1 MASSIIMATLGLV
14 KFVGL
19 TLTSNIK
26 WSIQDNTGD
35 VRMKSADEKELIRE
49 HHPEMIRKRLS
60 REPDRQNIPDAV
72 LGGIDGC
79 VTTFAVVSG
88 SVGAGFPSSVAVIL
102 GFANLFADG
111 FSMAIS
117 NYESSKAEQEFIESI
132 KKSEEIHID
141 EIPEGEREEVRQI
154 FKAKGFKEDILEK
167 IVETITTDRRI
178 WLETMLM
185 EEHGISKTTPR
196 PWQSGWVTFIAF
208 ISVGTIPLMP
218 YLVSPMEMNQ
228 QFMTSAFLAGTMFF
242 LIGML
247 KSLALAK
254 PAFLSGVRTLST
266 GGAAAALAYFTAY
279 FLREI
284 FNIAA
289 G

>member
-1 MASSIIMATLGLV
+1 
-14 KFVGL
+14 
-19 TLTSNIK
+19 
-26 WSIQDNTGD
+26 
-35 VRMKSADEKELIRE
+35 MKNAHKEQLIRE
-49 HHPEMIRKRLS
+49 HYPDIIRKRLS
-60 REPDRQNIPDAV
+60 LGPKRQNISDAV

-79 VTTFAVVSG
+79 ITTFAVVSG

-132 KKSEEIHID
+132 KKSENMHID
-141 EIPEGEREEVRQI
+141 EIPEGEREEIRQI
-154 FKAKGFKEDILEK
+154 FRAKGFNDELLEK
-167 IVETITTDRRI
+167 IVDTITADKSL
-178 WLETMLM
+178 WLEVMLM
-185 EEHGISKTTPR
+185 EEHGLSKATPE
-196 PWQSGWVTFIAF
+196 PSKSAGVTFLAF
-208 ISVGTIPLMP
+208 ISVGAIPLVP
-218 YLVSPMEMNQ
+218 YIVPSLEMSQ
-228 QFMTSAFLAGTMFF
+228 QFIISAFLAGIMFF

-247 KSLALAK
+247 KSVALEK
-254 PAFLSGVRTLST
+254 PVFLSGIRTLLT

-284 FNIAA
+284 FNIAP

>member
-1 MASSIIMATLGLV
+1 
-14 KFVGL
+14 
-19 TLTSNIK
+19 
-26 WSIQDNTGD
+26 
-35 VRMKSADEKELIRE
+35 MKSTTKEELIRE
-49 HHPEMIRKRLS
+49 HHPEIIRKRLS
-60 REPDRQNIPDAV
+60 LGPKRQNISDAV

-79 VTTFAVVSG
+79 ITTFAVVSG

-117 NYESSKAEQEFIESI
+117 NYESSKAEEEYFESI
-132 KKSEEIHID
+132 KKSEERHI
-141 EIPEGEREEVRQI
+141 EEVPEGEREEIRQI
-154 FKAKGFKEDILEK
+154 FQAKGFEGELLKKVVD
-167 IVETITTDRRI
+167 TISADKRI
-178 WLETMLM
+178 WLEIMLV
-185 EEHGISKTTPR
+185 EEHGLSKTIQKP
-196 PWQSGWVTFIAF
+196 SISAGVTFLAF
-208 ISVGTIPLMP
+208 VAVGAIPLMP
-218 YLVSPMEMNQ
+218 YIVSSLEMGQ
-228 QFMTSAFLAGTMFF
+228 QFTISAFLAGTMFF

-254 PAFLSGVRTLST
+254 PVFLSGVRTLLT

>member
-1 MASSIIMATLGLV
+1 
-14 KFVGL
+14 
-19 TLTSNIK
+19 
-26 WSIQDNTGD
+26 
-35 VRMKSADEKELIRE
+35 MKSTNKEELIKD

-60 REPDRQNIPDAV
+60 LGPKRQNISDAV

-79 VTTFAVVSG
+79 ITTFAMVSG

-117 NYESSKAEQEFIESI
+117 NYESSKAGEEFFKSI
-132 KKSEEIHID
+132 KQSEERHI
-141 EIPEGEREEVRQI
+141 EEVPEGEREEIRQI
-154 FKAKGFKEDILEK
+154 FKAKGFEDELLEK
-167 IVETITTDRRI
+167 VVDTITADKNI
-178 WLETMLM
+178 WLDVMLV
-185 EEHGISKTTPR
+185 EEHGLSKTTQK
-196 PWQSGWVTFIAF
+196 PWISAGVTFMAF
-208 ISVGTIPLMP
+208 VAVGAIPLMP
-218 YLVSPMEMNQ
+218 YILSSLEMGK
-228 QFMTSAFLAGTMFF
+228 QFIISAFLAGTMFF

-247 KSLALAK
+247 KSLALAQ
-254 PAFLSGVRTLST
+254 PVFLSGVRTLLT

-289 G
+289 A

>member
-1 MASSIIMATLGLV
+1 
-14 KFVGL
+14 
-19 TLTSNIK
+19 
-26 WSIQDNTGD
+26 
-35 VRMKSADEKELIRE
+35 MKNAYKEELIRE
-49 HHPEMIRKRLS
+49 HYPDMIRKRLS
-60 REPDRQNIPDAV
+60 LGPKKQNISDAV

-79 VTTFAVVSG
+79 ITTFAVVSG

-132 KKSEEIHID
+132 KKSEERHID
-141 EIPEGEREEVRQI
+141 EIPEGEREEIRQI
-154 FKAKGFKEDILEK
+154 FKTKGFNDELLEK
-167 IVETITTDRRI
+167 IVDTITTDKKVWI
-178 WLETMLM
+178 EVMLT
-185 EEHGISKTTPR
+185 EEHGLSKASPK
-196 PWQSGWVTFIAF
+196 PSKSAGVTFLAF
-208 ISVGTIPLMP
+208 VSVGAIPLMP
-218 YLVSPMEMNQ
+218 YIVPSLEMSQ
-228 QFMTSAFLAGTMFF
+228 QFLISAILAGAMFF

-247 KSLALAK
+247 KSVALAK
-254 PAFLSGVRTLST
+254 PAFLSGVRTLLT

-284 FNIAA
+284 FNIAS